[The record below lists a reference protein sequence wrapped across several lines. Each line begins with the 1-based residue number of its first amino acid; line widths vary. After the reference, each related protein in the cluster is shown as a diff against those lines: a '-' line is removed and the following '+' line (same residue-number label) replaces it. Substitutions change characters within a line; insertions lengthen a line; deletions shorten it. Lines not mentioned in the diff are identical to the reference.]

1 MPVNVKNPAIKRIH
15 ADVRELMKDPSDQ
28 YHAAP
33 LESNLFEWHFT
44 IRGPPETEFDG
55 GVYHGR
61 IILPPEYPF
70 RPPDIMFMTP
80 NGRFSTGMKICL
92 TISSY
97 HPEHWQPAWGIRL
110 ILEALISFFPSPSQG
125 ALGGLDWSPEERKR
139 LAAESREWKCY
150 KCGLAIDLLPELRPN
165 GGGGGG
171 GGGPSSNYA
180 DQIRELHK
188 LKAKTAAEVAA
199 ESPIARSGAAED
211 PVTASDTTVGGG
223 AAAGTRVSTP
233 EPSSER
239 GEAGSAGSAAAAA
252 TTTTTSTTVVA
263 PSSPRLRSVGG
274 APAEGGGGSTTEPP
288 VDDDDRSCSSAGT
301 GGGVGSG
308 GQPQHQQQQ
317 QEEETALAGENRDR
331 EDDLLSFFAV
341 AIALAI
347 VGILVRK
354 IYRFVV

>member
-1 MPVNVKNPAIKRIH
+1 MPVNIKNPAIKRIH

-33 LESNLFEWHFT
+33 FESNLFEWHFT
-44 IRGPPETEFDG
+44 IRGPPDTEFEG

-139 LAAESREWKCY
+139 LAIESRTWKCY
-150 KCGLAIDLLPELRPN
+150 KCGLASDLLPELRPKGS
-165 GGGGGG
+165 GGGGGA
-171 GGGPSSNYA
+171 SSSYA

-188 LKAKTAAEVAA
+188 LKAKTAEEVTA
-199 ESPIARSGAAED
+199 ESPAPPAADAGAA
-211 PVTASDTTVGGG
+211 S
-223 AAAGTRVSTP
+223 AAAGAGGDPGTAINTSDGGAETTVNA
-233 EPSSER
+233 ESSGVR
-239 GEAGSAGSAAAAA
+239 GGAGSTGRAAAAPPPPA
-252 TTTTTSTTVVA
+252 TVVA
-263 PSSPRLRSVGG
+263 PSSPRLRSAGG
-274 APAEGGGGSTTEPP
+274 APAEGGRDSTAKHPSGDGDPACTGE
-288 VDDDDRSCSSAGT
+288 GT
-301 GGGVGSG
+301 GSGGVGSRE
-308 GQPQHQQQQ
+308 QQRQ
-317 QEEETALAGENRDR
+317 QEASLADNPER

-341 AIALAI
+341 VIALAI
-347 VGILVRK
+347 VGILIRK
-354 IYRFVV
+354 IYRFVA

>member
-1 MPVNVKNPAIKRIH
+1 MPVNIKNPAIKRIH

-44 IRGPPETEFDG
+44 IRGPPDTEFEG

-70 RPPDIMFMTP
+70 RPPDIMFNTP

-110 ILEALISFFPSPSQG
+110 ILEALISFFPSPSHG
-125 ALGGLDWSPEERKR
+125 ALGGLDWSAGERKR
-139 LAAESREWKCY
+139 LAVESRQWKCY
-150 KCGLAIDLLPELRPN
+150 KCGLVADLLPELRPKGES
-165 GGGGGG
+165 GGA
-171 GGGPSSNYA
+171 SSRSSYA
-180 DQIRELHK
+180 DQIKELHK
-188 LKAKTAAEVAA
+188 LKAKTADEVAA
-199 ESPIARSGAAED
+199 ESP
-211 PVTASDTTVGGG
+211 V
-223 AAAGTRVSTP
+223 
-233 EPSSER
+233 
-239 GEAGSAGSAAAAA
+239 SAAAAA
-252 TTTTTSTTVVA
+252 AASDDREPGTTVAQASGEKRGGIGAISETTATTA

-274 APAEGGGGSTTEPP
+274 APADGGGDPTPSPANARGASE
-288 VDDDDRSCSSAGT
+288 VEGD
-301 GGGVGSG
+301 GG
-308 GQPQHQQQQ
+308 QQQQ
-317 QEEETALAGENRDR
+317 QESR
-331 EDDLLSFFAV
+331 EDDLGREDDVLSFVAV

-354 IYRFVV
+354 VLRLAEVI